1 MAKKKT
7 INKYSDTNIIKNFR
21 LYIKKTDETRHS
33 F

>member
-7 INKYSDTNIIKNFR
+7 INNYSDTNITKTFR
-21 LYIKKTDETRHS
+21 LYIKKTDETS